1 MGFVDAIKDFIG
13 IDTEEYEDD
22 YEMEEVVEEKPQG
35 GFLKRNKVVPISG
48 QSMQP
53 KIVVVKPRSFNNTN
67 EIADELKSRRPVIFD
82 VGGLQPDEARR
93 VVDYIA
99 GAVYGIDGDIKR
111 VSGGI
116 FIAVPAQ
123 MDIFGKD
130 LETESK
136 SFEWTMM

>member
-13 IDTEEYEDD
+13 IETEEYED
-22 YEMEEVVEEKPQG
+22 YEEEAVVDEKPVSM
-35 GFLKRNKVVPISG
+35 FSKKSKVVPISG
-48 QSMQP
+48 NSMQP
-53 KIVVVKPRSFNNTN
+53 KIVIVKPRSFNNTN

-82 VGGLQPDEARR
+82 VGGLEPDEARR

-99 GAVYGIDGDIKR
+99 GTVYGIDGDIKR

-123 MDIFGKD
+123 IDVAGRD
-130 LETESK
+130 LEESRDTG
-136 SFEWTMM
+136 FEWTMI